1 MYLIHAANIQKLFGI
16 RCIFSLFMCHLP
28 LFKVSHCCNAT
39 GKFCYLGG
47 KFCFFRFSLPFSGKP
62 YQERP
67 REPKKPKM

>member
-28 LFKVSHCCNAT
+28 LFKVSHWCNAT

-47 KFCFFRFSLPFSGKP
+47 KICFFRFPLPFSEKP

-67 REPKKPKM
+67 QEPKKPKM